1 MLSVEV
7 SGSPSSST
15 SRTSRSTGRFDAS
28 TVAVFPMM
36 PQSAGSVVP
45 LMLMTSE
52 APAAITSHSQVR
64 VPSVTEQA
72 SSATSSQ
79 SMLAGSASVMTTSYA
94 APGPLLV
101 MVMVKL
107 SLSPALTDSW
117 SATFS
122 ISRSGQSTRMLSV
135 ELSGSLTSST
145 SSTSRTRFD
154 ASTVAV
160 FSTVPQ
166 SDAAVRPLI
175 VTTSDPPDAIVSHSQ
190 VRVPFV
196 TEQASSRTASQSMF
210 DGSTSVMTTLYAV
223 PWPLLVIV
231 IVKLSLSPALTE
243 SWSPTFSITR
253 SGQSTTMLSV
263 ELSGS
268 LTSSTSSTSRTRFDA
283 STVAVFSTV
292 PQSAG
297 SVVPLIDT
305 ISDSPAAISSHS
317 QVSVPS
323 VTEQAS
329 SIVVS
334 QSIFAG
340 STSVM
345 TTSYAVPWPLFVIV
359 IVKLILSPAFT
370 DS

>member
-1 MLSVEV
+1 
-7 SGSPSSST
+7 
-15 SRTSRSTGRFDAS
+15 
-28 TVAVFPMM
+28 
-36 PQSAGSVVP
+36 
-45 LMLMTSE
+45 
-52 APAAITSHSQVR
+52 
-64 VPSVTEQA
+64 
-72 SSATSSQ
+72 
-79 SMLAGSASVMTTSYA
+79 
-94 APGPLLV
+94 
-101 MVMVKL
+101 
-107 SLSPALTDSW
+107 
-117 SATFS
+117 
-122 ISRSGQSTRMLSV
+122 
-135 ELSGSLTSST
+135 
-145 SSTSRTRFD
+145 
-154 ASTVAV
+154 
-160 FSTVPQ
+160 
-166 SDAAVRPLI
+166 
-175 VTTSDPPDAIVSHSQ
+175 
-190 VRVPFV
+190 
-196 TEQASSRTASQSMF
+196 
-210 DGSTSVMTTLYAV
+210 
-223 PWPLLVIV
+223 
-231 IVKLSLSPALTE
+231 
-243 SWSPTFSITR
+243 
-253 SGQSTTMLSV
+253 MLSV

-345 TTSYAVPWPLFVIV
+345 TTSYAVPWPLFVMV